1 MAGIPG
7 RRLGLA
13 SAALGLATG
22 TMAAAI
28 PASAAPMSAGC
39 LRACPVVATAA
50 AAPAIMRLNG
60 VSASS
65 SSSAWAVGA

>member
-28 PASAAPMSAGC
+28 QRAPPHGRGC
-39 LRACPVVATAA
+39 LRACHVVGPAA
-50 AAPAIMRLNG
+50 AGPPIMH
-60 VSASS
+60 
-65 SSSAWAVGA
+65 